1 MKFGYVVLCGGLMLS
16 ASVLAKDAV
25 PQNEGKSLH
34 DANCVSCH
42 KASETYTRAER
53 KVKDLNGL
61 ANQVQRCTTN
71 LKLNW
76 FDSENDA
83 VTAYLNKEYYKFEP
97 KASK

>member
-1 MKFGYVVLCGGLMLS
+1 MQIGYIVLCSGLMLS
-16 ASVLAKDAV
+16 ASVLAKELVV
-25 PQNEGKSLH
+25 PNEGKSLH
-34 DANCVSCH
+34 EAHCVSCH
-42 KASETYTRAER
+42 KAAEIYTRADR
-53 KVKDLNGL
+53 KMRDLNGL

>member
-1 MKFGYVVLCGGLMLS
+1 MKFGYVVLCGGLLWS
-16 ASVLAKDAV
+16 ALVSAKDVA
-25 PQNEGKSLH
+25 PQDEGKSLH

-42 KASETYTRAER
+42 KAPEIYTRADR
-53 KVKDLNGL
+53 KIKDLNGL

-83 VTAYLNKEYYKFEP
+83 VTAYLNKAYYKFEP